1 LADAHSSLILAKLN
15 TPHIAALAAKEVSLA
30 IDRDAWIFGLAVAAI
45 AVLFSLASLAKQGSI
60 AAYFLVFFMCG
71 IPAGVGFFIGQRLH
85 KQSLKIQHIL
95 LAAFIT
101 YFITDN
107 SVKLIGLTQE
117 YWYLTFAILFVL
129 SGLVSWRSPKMFN
142 KSGS

>member
-1 LADAHSSLILAKLN
+1 M
-15 TPHIAALAAKEVSLA
+15 A

-45 AVLFSLASLAKQGSI
+45 AVLFSLTSLTKQGSI

-71 IPAGVGFFIGQRLH
+71 APAGVGFFIGQRSH
-85 KQSLKIQHIL
+85 RKNLKTQHIL
-95 LAAFIT
+95 VAAFIT

-107 SVKLIGLTQE
+107 SVRLIGLTQE

-129 SGLVSWRSPKMFN
+129 SGLVSWRSPKLFN

>member
-1 LADAHSSLILAKLN
+1 MPYVPAPVIGK
-15 TPHIAALAAKEVSLA
+15 LAAKEVGLA

-45 AVLFSLASLAKQGSI
+45 AVLFSLTSLAKQGSI
-60 AAYFLVFFMCG
+60 AAYFLVFFLCG
-71 IPAGVGFFIGQRLH
+71 IPAGVGFFIGQRTH
-85 KQSLKIQHIL
+85 KKSLKIQHIL
-95 LAAFIT
+95 VAAFIT

-107 SVKLIGLTQE
+107 TVKLIGLTQE
-117 YWYLTFAILFVL
+117 YWYLTFAVLFIL

>member
-1 LADAHSSLILAKLN
+1 M
-15 TPHIAALAAKEVSLA
+15 A

-45 AVLFSLASLAKQGSI
+45 AVLFSFASLAKQGSI

-71 IPAGVGFFIGQRLH
+71 IPAGVGFFIGQRSH

-95 LAAFIT
+95 LTAFIT

-117 YWYLTFAILFVL
+117 YWYVTLAVLFVL

-142 KSGS
+142 KAAANK

>member
-1 LADAHSSLILAKLN
+1 
-15 TPHIAALAAKEVSLA
+15 VA
-30 IDRDAWIFGLAVAAI
+30 IDRNAWIFGLAVAAI
-45 AVLFSLASLAKQGSI
+45 AVLFSLTSPAKQESI

-71 IPAGVGFFIGQRLH
+71 IPAGVGFFIGQRSH

-101 YFITDN
+101 YFLTDN

-117 YWYLTFAILFVL
+117 YWYLNIAVLFAL
-129 SGLVSWRSPKMFN
+129 STLVSWRLPKMFN
-142 KSGS
+142 KIEGNK

>member
-1 LADAHSSLILAKLN
+1 M
-15 TPHIAALAAKEVSLA
+15 A

-45 AVLFSLASLAKQGSI
+45 AVLFSFTSLLQQGSI
-60 AAYFLVFFMCG
+60 IAYFLVFFMCG
-71 IPAGVGFFIGQRLH
+71 TAAGVGFFIGQRSH

-95 LAAFIT
+95 LSAFVT

-107 SVKLIGLTQE
+107 SVRLIGLTQE
-117 YWYLTFAILFVL
+117 YWYLTFVILFVL

-142 KSGS
+142 KSDR